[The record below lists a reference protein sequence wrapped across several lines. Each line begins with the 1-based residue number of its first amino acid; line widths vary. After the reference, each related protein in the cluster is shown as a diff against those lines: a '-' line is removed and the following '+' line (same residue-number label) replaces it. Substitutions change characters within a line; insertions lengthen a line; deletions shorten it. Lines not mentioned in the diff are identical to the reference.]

1 MNKPSKAD
9 KRALRKAQKFQDA
22 GVKIFGIGLLLLI
35 APAFLK
41 SSKSFAPLAAQ
52 LSSLAYLFIFIG
64 IGLIGLYVVLKPKDE
79 NEKEY
84 SPISAEKL
92 KPVRKLITRTNTK
105 NVEVAKVEPNFF
117 IKQNDVG
124 NIQKSNV
131 WSKQVF
137 ADIEWRRFEAVC
149 ERLFSQSGLKTKSQS
164 HGADGGVDVWM
175 YSDHAVGPVSI
186 AQCKHFRT
194 REVDVKLM
202 REFFGVMASHKLQRG
217 TFVTTSTFTAEAQKF
232 ANQNGIN
239 AMDGDKLLKL
249 IATRTTEQQHELL
262 DIAYEGEYSIP
273 TCASCGIKLV
283 KRAKYWGCNNAP
295 RCRTKIYFKS
305 A

>member
-1 MNKPSKAD
+1 MAKPSKS
-9 KRALRKAQKFQDA
+9 KKQVNRELRKIQDA
-22 GVKIFGIGLLLLI
+22 GIKAFGIGLLLLI

-41 SSKSFAPLAAQ
+41 SSKALAPLASQ
-52 LSSLAYLFIFIG
+52 LSSFAYVMIFIG
-64 IGLIGLYVVLKPKDE
+64 IGLIGLYAVFKPKDE
-79 NEKEY
+79 SEKEY

-92 KPVRKLITRTNTK
+92 KPARKSIARTNTK
-105 NVEVAKVEPNFF
+105 QVEVVKTEPNFF
-117 IKQNDVG
+117 TNLKDIE
-124 NIQKSNV
+124 NIQPTKV

-149 ERLFSQSGLKTKSQS
+149 ERLFAQSGLKTESQS
-164 HGADGGVDVWM
+164 HGSDGGVDVWM

-202 REFFGVMASHKLQRG
+202 REFFGVMTSHKLQRG

-249 IATRTTEQQHELL
+249 IATRTPAQQNELL

-283 KRAKYWGCNNAP
+283 KKAKFWGCRNFP
-295 RCRTKIYFKS
+295 RCHTKIYFKS
-305 A
+305 S